1 MVILKLGLT
10 HATQLK
16 TPLPK
21 RIQAVL
27 ELTVKALVV
36 LSQVLVLIAWALLRD
51 TLTLMFNMM
60 VINKTGLINVM
71 LHKIHGLKR
80 TQVELVPMKIQ
91 TKVPSQVLVL
101 SAKDSLRSKTML
113 LSHPEVMPLG
123 QRNATHLR
131 ILLPKRTQVELELT
145 KMQIKAPSQV
155 LASTAKASLKRP
167 LPDLDQKLPS
177 TKIAQE
183 TFQTAMV
190 LMEPQVLTAAE

>member
-10 HATQLK
+10 HVTQLK

-27 ELTVKALVV
+27 ELTVKALEV

-131 ILLPKRTQVELELT
+131 ILLPKRTQVEQELM
-145 KMQIKAPSQV
+145 KIQIKAPSQV
-155 LASTAKASLKRP
+155 LALTAKASLKRP